1 VREFITGLF
10 TLLGLLSLFILV
22 AAAYQ
27 TYRQGL
33 EYARMKD
40 LACTLAT
47 QFCMGERPGI
57 LENLPLEGSYEWGR
71 ENFKFQ
77 ILVFTAGGVG
87 IGPATPPRGAEVE
100 VPVLVGGAL
109 GRLRVVV
116 WK

>member
-1 VREFITGLF
+1 VREYVTGLF

-47 QFCMGERPGI
+47 QFCMGEKPGT
-57 LENLPLEGSYEWGR
+57 LPENLPLEGTYGWGH
-71 ENFKFQ
+71 ENFKFR
-77 ILVFTAGGVG
+77 LWVLTGCETA
-87 IGPATPPRGAEVE
+87 PANLPPRAVEVE
-100 VPVLVGGAL
+100 VPALAGGAPA
-109 GRLRVVV
+109 RLRVVV
-116 WK
+116 WR